1 MTADPYVPPGAHCTH
16 CGEYDLEPGFVMD
29 SGDNSKGFIRWVE
42 GALERGLFGGA
53 RLLGRPK
60 WQIDAYRCRT
70 CNHLELFAEQRA

>member
-16 CGEYDLEPGFVMD
+16 CGEYDLEPGFVTD

-53 RLLGRPK
+53 RLFGRPK

-70 CNHLELFAEQRA
+70 CHHLELFAEQRA